1 MKIADEVYKYF
12 ISKGVVTVKEI
23 TNFSWERFGYD
34 YKYMYKKYINP
45 FLKKG
50 LLKRIRRGMYSAVN
64 IYLEE
69 SQQADRY
76 FIASKVRPKYYLGYH
91 TALELHGCA
100 YSAFW
105 TIFISIDRSDYFRPF
120 EFEGIK
126 YQSVT
131 QANLD
136 IEVIAMAYKKRKIQV
151 SSPSRTFV
159 DCVHRRDMVSGL
171 EECLKSLDGLRGVSV
186 EGVTKVLE
194 IYQNNLLLRS
204 VGFLLEK
211 MLEYSPYYG
220 HIKENDLD
228 GLAEMVGKTPMYLE
242 QRASSRFNK
251 KWNLYVP
258 NDLEGLMRGI

>member
-1 MKIADEVYKYF
+1 MKIVDEIYKYLM
-12 ISKGVVTVKEI
+12 SKGVVTVKEI
-23 TNFSWERFGYD
+23 TNFSREQFGYD
-34 YKYMYKKYINP
+34 YKYMYKKHINP

-76 FIASKVRPKYYLGYH
+76 IIASKVRPKYYLSYH

-126 YQSVT
+126 YQPAT

-136 IEVIAMAYKKRKIQV
+136 IEVMTMVYKKRKIQV

-159 DCVHRRDMVSGL
+159 DCVHRRNMVSGL

-186 EGVTKVLE
+186 ASVRKVLE

-204 VGFLLEK
+204 VGFIIEK
-211 MLEYSPYYG
+211 MVEHSPFYG

-228 GLAEMVGKTPMYLE
+228 GLVEKVGKTPMYFE
-242 QRASSRFNK
+242 QGVSSGLNK
-251 KWNLYVP
+251 RWNIYVP